1 VTTAGFRRLLG
12 AGATIVAL
20 TLAPA
25 AARAATSP
33 QTAPG
38 RDGAAHVG
46 TAPAGRTLSLELPLA
61 HPGAALARFA
71 TAVSTPGSP
80 RFGDYESVAA
90 LSRRF
95 GASPAARR
103 QVVRYLTGHGATNVK
118 IDATG
123 LFADATLR
131 VGTAQHL
138 FGADLGRFH
147 ADATRTA
154 PAENFIAP
162 TRAAHVPAALRGA
175 VTGVV
180 GLDTRPLVRSAPA
193 RASAAQ
199 RHALTSAAATPPPAP
214 VSSAYPTRT
223 GTPAGCAA
231 ALAKPGFTPNQ
242 YLTAYGYDP
251 LHAAGL
257 NGSGERVA
265 LIEIDGFQASD
276 VQAFAKCF
284 DLPTPQINAFGVGI
298 NKALPAGA
306 EATLDLELLD
316 AAAPRLKAVDVY
328 ESQPIASQ
336 VLRALT
342 DPLSVKGRKPDVI
355 SASLGSC
362 EADTQAAIGSAGVQT
377 VESTLQLAAATGVS
391 VLASSGDDGSTACL
405 TNKGNPLDMLAVSF
419 PASSPW
425 VTGVGGTNIKLSA
438 DNLIADPATD
448 QVVWNDEPAL
458 TGAGGGGLS
467 TFAKP
472 SYQDGFDPTGRREVP
487 DVSMLA
493 DPLPGYEV
501 FCSAKPGCVKNPNT
515 SPWMTVGGTSAGT
528 PLLAGGF
535 ALIDQG
541 LREHG
546 QQDLGFANP
555 LLYKVAASPTAA
567 ATLSDVLVGSND
579 LSGTVFGHA
588 LGCCTAAAGY
598 DPASG
603 LGSVNVGG
611 LANAANALVPQRVSV
626 GLALPPQARPLR
638 AQHLLATVSCTDEC
652 LMGAFAKIRI
662 GSTTTT
668 AFSQTHELTVR
679 RRQTIKIAL
688 DGALRQRIRDSL
700 GKHRP
705 VTATVFGAIV
715 DASGAVET
723 QTPGKQLRITG

>member
-1 VTTAGFRRLLG
+1 VTTASVRRLLS

-20 TLAPA
+20 TLVPA
-25 AARAATSP
+25 AARAATAP
-33 QTAPG
+33 QSVAT

-46 TAPAGRTLSLELPLA
+46 AAPAHRTLSLEFPLA
-61 HPGAALARFA
+61 HRGAALARIA

-80 RFGDYESVAA
+80 RYSDYESVAA

-103 QVVRYLTGHGATNVK
+103 QVVHYLTGHGATQVK

-123 LFADATLR
+123 LFADATMR

-138 FGADLGRFH
+138 FGADLDRFH

-162 TRAAHVPAALRGA
+162 TRAAHVPAGLRGA

-199 RHALTSAAATPPPAP
+199 RHELTSAAATPAP

-223 GTPAGCAA
+223 GTPAGCAT

-276 VQAFAKCF
+276 VKAFAQCF

-306 EATLDLELLD
+306 EATLDLELLT
-316 AAAPRLKAVDVY
+316 AAAPRLNAVDVY

-377 VESTLQLAAATGVS
+377 VEATLQLAAATGVS

-405 TNKGNPLDMLAVSF
+405 TNKGNPLDMLAVSY

-425 VTGVGGTNIKLSA
+425 VTGVGGTNIKLGA

-448 QVVWNDEPAL
+448 QVVWNDEPSLA
-458 TGAGGGGLS
+458 GAAGGGLS

-472 SYQDGFDPTGRREVP
+472 SYQDGFDTTGRREVP

-501 FCSAKPGCVKNPNT
+501 YCSAKPGCVKNSNA

-588 LGCCTAAAGY
+588 LGCCTALAGY
-598 DPASG
+598 DQASG
-603 LGSVNVGG
+603 LGSVNLGG
-611 LANAANALVPQRVSV
+611 LANAANALVAQRVSV
-626 GLALPPQARPLR
+626 ALALPPQHRPLR

-652 LMGAFAKIRI
+652 LMGAFARIRI

-668 AFSQTHELTVR
+668 AFSQTHELTTR

-715 DASGAVET
+715 DASGAVESR
-723 QTPGKQLRITG
+723 TPGKQLRITG

>member
-1 VTTAGFRRLLG
+1 VTTASVRRLLS

-20 TLAPA
+20 TLVPA
-25 AARAATSP
+25 AARAAASSQSKAT
-33 QTAPG
+33 

-46 TAPAGRTLSLELPLA
+46 TAPAHRTLSLEFPLA
-61 HPGAALARFA
+61 HRGAALARFA

-80 RFGDYESVAA
+80 SYGDYESVAT

-95 GASPAARR
+95 GAPPAARR
-103 QVVRYLTGHGATNVK
+103 QVVRYLTAHGATHVK

-123 LFADATLR
+123 LFADATMR

-138 FGADLGRFH
+138 FGADLDRFH

-154 PAENFIAP
+154 RAENFIAP
-162 TRAAHVPAALRGA
+162 THAAHVPAALRGA

-199 RHALTSAAATPPPAP
+199 RHALTSAAATPAP

-276 VQAFAKCF
+276 VKTFAQCF

-306 EATLDLELLD
+306 EATLDLELLT
-316 AAAPRLKAVDVY
+316 AAAPRLNAVDVY

-377 VESTLQLAAATGVS
+377 VEATLQLAAATGVS

-405 TNKGNPLDMLAVSF
+405 TNKGNPLDMLAVSY

-448 QVVWNDEPAL
+448 QVVWNDEPSL
-458 TGAGGGGLS
+458 TGAAGGGLS

-472 SYQDGFDPTGRREVP
+472 SYQDGFDTTSRREVP

-501 FCSAKPGCVKNPNT
+501 YCSAKPGCVKNANA

-555 LLYKVAASPTAA
+555 LLYKIAASPTAA

-579 LSGTVFGHA
+579 LSGTVFGHP
-588 LGCCTAAAGY
+588 LGCCTALAGY
-598 DPASG
+598 DQASG
-603 LGSVNVGG
+603 LGSVNLGG
-611 LANAANALVPQRVSV
+611 LANAANALVPQRVAV
-626 GLALPPQARPLR
+626 ALALPPQARPLR

-668 AFSQTHELTVR
+668 AFSQTHELTTR

-715 DASGAVET
+715 DASGSVESR
-723 QTPGKQLRITG
+723 TPGKQLRITG